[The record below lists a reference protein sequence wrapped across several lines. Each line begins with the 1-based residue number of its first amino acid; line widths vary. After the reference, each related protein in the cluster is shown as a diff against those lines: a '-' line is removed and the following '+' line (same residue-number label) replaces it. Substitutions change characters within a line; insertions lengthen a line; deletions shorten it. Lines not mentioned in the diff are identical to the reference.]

1 MVNNITKEEALSRAM
16 HLCSRQEKCLSDVR
30 KKLHDWKL
38 DEKHIPLVLNK
49 LVEEKFIDEQR
60 FAGFAV
66 KDKFRLNQWGKIKIG
81 YHLRQKQLPEQII
94 QEALASIDEREYEEM
109 LKDLLVRKKKSLKES
124 DPYKL
129 KAKLLRF
136 AASRGFEQS
145 LVYDQ
150 IDQLLKEK

>member
-1 MVNNITKEEALSRAM
+1 MANDITKEEALSRAM
-16 HLCSRQEKCLSDVR
+16 HICSRQEKCLSDIR

-38 DEKHIPLVLNK
+38 NEKYIPEVLNT
-49 LVEEKFIDEQR
+49 LVEDKFIDEQR

-81 YHLRQKQLPEQII
+81 YHLRQKQLAEQII
-94 QEALASIDEREYEEM
+94 QEALASIDDREYEEM
-109 LKDLLVRKKKSLKES
+109 LRDLLARKKRSLKES

-145 LVYDQ
+145 MVYDH
-150 IDQLLKEK
+150 IDQLLKDK